1 MHTNYDEVW
10 KILLGIKNHC
20 STCHDGI
27 SVWYLKPVV
36 KKTLDMNGYTSDF
49 QQLPLNLVYSF
60 DDPEDQVSV
69 FNKSVVD
76 CINTH
81 APLRK
86 VKWRHFTIS
95 SYHQHIHWQY
105 SFPSTWKIID
115 VCPVPKVDHAK
126 DITEFRQI
134 SILCIW
140 YKVFERVIL
149 HQLLSFFR
157 ILSSLQ
163 SNPVGISKRTFY
175 NYIIVKIQ
183 RRY

>member
-1 MHTNYDEVW
+1 MLLVRYPMVLFIHDILHTEEISDHDAPYVIFN
-10 KILLGIKNHC
+10 IKKEKHQPCYKFIYNE
-20 STCHDGI
+20 
-27 SVWYLKPVV
+27 
-36 KKTLDMNGYTSDF
+36 KTLDMNGYTSDF

-60 DDPEDQVSV
+60 DDPEDQVLV

-134 SILCIW
+134 SILCI
-140 YKVFERVIL
+140 
-149 HQLLSFFR
+149 
-157 ILSSLQ
+157 
-163 SNPVGISKRTFY
+163 
-175 NYIIVKIQ
+175 
-183 RRY
+183 